1 MRLGDMEERKLT
13 GGEKRSKEAHYKK
26 LKKHKG
32 DFMDRYGD
40 EGESVMHAIATKR
53 AKGESVEAEGYEVL
67 PRMDREKYQKRDGLE
82 GPIMTR
88 SGKVVY
94 YDPKEGKYY
103 DPDTDMY
110 MSYEDWKM
118 LDMKTESVKGRSE
131 SVKNIDNI
139 LVKMGADAPSDIIAD
154 IMHWI
159 DAHPGEDL
167 ASLIRQAEGYYQDEL
182 GENALSEKD
191 TIKPFDT
198 ISARAIRD
206 LKQRYPH
213 AKDPVNALVL
223 DIEKNEMDSDRA
235 DDEADQERESIMSR
249 IAKIEKELGI
259 TEKFMSRRP
268 GTDTVNK
275 AIAIAKKMKGNMTG
289 AVKAIEKIRQGLSDE
304 PSVANA
310 LRMANE
316 DIQSGKDAAMVGARV
331 LASLEAIVRDKSA
344 MAVKFMDGQS
354 KVDLFTA
361 SAVLQVYNG
370 VNDKNKQKLLNLMS
384 DRQGFVKAA
393 KIAFKMS
400 ENTEMKIENIKENRL
415 GFKDIEK
422 FGKENASKIDMEAR
436 RRGSAKMEPG
446 KADEL
451 RYKIAKEMGLVESKL
466 NEGVL
471 DDTDEDGWMAKSQLY
486 KAAKY
491 AIKLHA
497 MISDTDNLEPWV
509 QAKITKA
516 SDYLQVVKHYM
527 EYEGMNPYPM
537 ESLQEDNEEAVE
549 IADHY
554 FDMAK
559 QDDANDG
566 MDGSYFRQV
575 ARAVFRGDPQEMRD
589 IILDGDTEPRERV
602 LDHMARNHPD
612 MLRKIFPK
620 DADNASYLATMREA
634 EEKHYMCVHAKK
646 GTHKCTADSTY
657 AAAKKAAKMWNMN
670 STAGIDVKLMD
681 EPQTATE
688 GSYGKKKKK
697 YEGHSPHKKGTAKYK
712 KHMAAM
718 HANSAKPKGKMIEG
732 KVKVTNIKWDSDDDV
747 SDLSTTMMVPV
758 PSGMD
763 KEGAEEFIADYITD
777 KTGVTHDGFKI
788 EESKSQGDAWYIE
801 QDARRMAEKDG
812 HDWESMPYGRKSV
825 YRTKAAEMR
834 KGDDEDM
841 YENTE
846 KQLEKQAIDFFTSIK
861 SKINTTG
868 SK

>member
-1 MRLGDMEERKLT
+1 MRLNNIK
-13 GGEKRSKEAHYKK
+13 
-26 LKKHKG
+26 
-32 DFMDRYGD
+32 
-40 EGESVMHAIATKR
+40 
-53 AKGESVEAEGYEVL
+53 EGYEVL
-67 PRMDREKYQKRDGLE
+67 PRMDREKYQERPGLE

-94 YDPKEGKYY
+94 YDNKEGMYY

-110 MSYEDWKM
+110 ISYDDWKM
-118 LDMKTESVKGRSE
+118 LDSP
-131 SVKNIDNI
+131 N
-139 LVKMGADAPSDIIAD
+139 
-154 IMHWI
+154 MHKV
-159 DAHPGEDL
+159 
-167 ASLIRQAEGYYQDEL
+167 
-182 GENALSEKD
+182 SEKD
-191 TIKPFDT
+191 SIKPFDT

-235 DDEADQERESIMSR
+235 DDEADEERESIMSR
-249 IAKIEKELGI
+249 IAKIEKELG
-259 TEKFMSRRP
+259 
-268 GTDTVNK
+268 
-275 AIAIAKKMKGNMTG
+275 MK
-289 AVKAIEKIRQGLSDE
+289 
-304 PSVANA
+304 
-310 LRMANE
+310 E
-316 DIQSGKDAAMVGARV
+316 DVTSPGKDAAMAGAKV
-331 LASLEAIVRDKSA
+331 VAALEAIVKNKSA
-344 MAVKFMDGQS
+344 MSVNFMDGKS

-370 VNDKNKQKLLNLMS
+370 VNEENKKKLLNLMA

-400 ENTEMKIENIKENRL
+400 ENTEMKIDNIKENQ
-415 GFKDIEK
+415 I
-422 FGKENASKIDMEAR
+422 
-436 RRGSAKMEPG
+436 
-446 KADEL
+446 
-451 RYKIAKEMGLVESKL
+451 

-497 MISDTDNLEPWV
+497 MISDQDNLEPWV

-537 ESLQEDNEEAVE
+537 EGLQEDNEEATAM
-549 IADHY
+549 ADHY

-566 MDGSYFRQV
+566 MDGDYFREV

-681 EPQTATE
+681 EPQTA
-688 GSYGKKKKK
+688 S
-697 YEGHSPHKKGTAKYK
+697 EGHSPHKKGSAKYK
-712 KHMAAM
+712 KHMAAK
-718 HANSAKPKGKMIEG
+718 HASMG
-732 KVKVTNIKWDSDDDV
+732 
-747 SDLSTTMMVPV
+747 
-758 PSGMD
+758 
-763 KEGAEEFIADYITD
+763 EGAA
-777 KTGVTHDGFKI
+777 
-788 EESKSQGDAWYIE
+788 Q
-801 QDARRMAEKDG
+801 
-812 HDWESMPYGRKSV
+812 
-825 YRTKAAEMR
+825 
-834 KGDDEDM
+834 
-841 YENTE
+841 
-846 KQLEKQAIDFFTSIK
+846 QLEKQAIDFFTSIK

-868 SK
+868 GK

>member
-1 MRLGDMEERKLT
+1 MRLNNIK
-13 GGEKRSKEAHYKK
+13 
-26 LKKHKG
+26 
-32 DFMDRYGD
+32 
-40 EGESVMHAIATKR
+40 
-53 AKGESVEAEGYEVL
+53 EGYEVL
-67 PRMDREKYQKRDGLE
+67 PRMDREKYQERPGLE

-94 YDPKEGKYY
+94 YDNKEGMYY

-110 MSYEDWKM
+110 ISYDDWKM
-118 LDMKTESVKGRSE
+118 LDSP
-131 SVKNIDNI
+131 N
-139 LVKMGADAPSDIIAD
+139 
-154 IMHWI
+154 MHKV
-159 DAHPGEDL
+159 
-167 ASLIRQAEGYYQDEL
+167 
-182 GENALSEKD
+182 SEKD
-191 TIKPFDT
+191 SIKPFDT

-235 DDEADQERESIMSR
+235 DDEADEERESIMSR
-249 IAKIEKELGI
+249 IAKIEKELG
-259 TEKFMSRRP
+259 
-268 GTDTVNK
+268 
-275 AIAIAKKMKGNMTG
+275 MK
-289 AVKAIEKIRQGLSDE
+289 
-304 PSVANA
+304 
-310 LRMANE
+310 E
-316 DIQSGKDAAMVGARV
+316 DVTSPGKDAAMAGAKV
-331 LASLEAIVRDKSA
+331 VAALEAIVKNKSA
-344 MAVKFMDGQS
+344 MSVNFMDGKS

-370 VNDKNKQKLLNLMS
+370 VNEENKKKLLSLMA

-400 ENTEMKIENIKENRL
+400 ENTEMKIENIKENQ
-415 GFKDIEK
+415 I
-422 FGKENASKIDMEAR
+422 
-436 RRGSAKMEPG
+436 
-446 KADEL
+446 
-451 RYKIAKEMGLVESKL
+451 

-497 MISDTDNLEPWV
+497 MISDQDNLEPWV

-537 ESLQEDNEEAVE
+537 EGLQEDNEEATAM
-549 IADHY
+549 ADHY

-732 KVKVTNIKWDSDDDV
+732 MVKVTNIKWDSDDDV

-763 KEGAEEFIADYITD
+763 KDGAEEFIADYITD

-812 HDWESMPYGRKSV
+812 HDWTSMPYGRKSV
-825 YRTKAAEMR
+825 YRSKAAEMR

-868 SK
+868 GK

>member
-88 SGKVVY
+88 SGKTVY
-94 YDPKEGKYY
+94 YDNKEGMYY

-110 MSYEDWKM
+110 ISYDDWKM

-304 PSVANA
+304 PSVASA

-316 DIQSGKDAAMVGARV
+316 DIKQPGKDAAMVGARV

-344 MAVKFMDGQS
+344 MDIKFMDGKS

-370 VNDKNKQKLLNLMS
+370 VNDNNKQKLLNLMS

-400 ENTEMKIENIKENRL
+400 ENTEMKIENIKSNQ
-415 GFKDIEK
+415 I
-422 FGKENASKIDMEAR
+422 
-436 RRGSAKMEPG
+436 
-446 KADEL
+446 
-451 RYKIAKEMGLVESKL
+451 

-497 MISDTDNLEPWV
+497 MISDQDNLEPWV